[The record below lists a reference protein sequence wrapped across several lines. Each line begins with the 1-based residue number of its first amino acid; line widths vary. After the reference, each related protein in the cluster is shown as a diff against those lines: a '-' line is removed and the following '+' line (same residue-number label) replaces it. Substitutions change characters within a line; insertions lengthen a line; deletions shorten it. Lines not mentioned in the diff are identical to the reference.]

1 VKCSH
6 GATVGALD
14 ADSLFYLRSRG
25 IPEAQ
30 AKAMLVEA
38 FLHEAVETVTDET
51 LRTALTRA
59 LDNWWARQEAA
70 A

>member
-14 ADSLFYLRSRG
+14 ADSLFYLRARG
-25 IPEAQ
+25 IPEPGA
-30 AKAMLVEA
+30 AMLVEA
-38 FLHEAVETVTDET
+38 FLHEAVETVADET
-51 LRTALTRA
+51 PGALTRA
-59 LDNWWARQEAA
+59 LAAWWARQGAA